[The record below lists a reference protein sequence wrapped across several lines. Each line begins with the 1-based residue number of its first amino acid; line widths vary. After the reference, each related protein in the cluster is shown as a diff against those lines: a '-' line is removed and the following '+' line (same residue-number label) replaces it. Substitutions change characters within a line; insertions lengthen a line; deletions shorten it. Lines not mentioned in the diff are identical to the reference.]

1 MYLID
6 TSVWIDYLRD
16 KENIATKLCASILD
30 KKTPFGI
37 TSIIYQE
44 ILQGAASS
52 ESFTQLQNYFKS
64 QRFFHPQHSIETYQS
79 AATIYFLCR
88 RKGFT
93 IRSTIDCLIAQIA
106 IEHNLILLHHDKD
119 FEKIKHIAP
128 KLQIA
133 A

>member
-16 KENIATKLCASILD
+16 KENTATELCCSILD
-30 KKTPFGI
+30 KKIPFGI

-44 ILQGAASS
+44 ILQGASS
-52 ESFTQLQNYFKS
+52 TESLTQLQNYFKS
-64 QRFFHPQHSIETYQS
+64 QRFFHPLHSIESYES
-79 AATIYFLCR
+79 AASIYFLCR

-93 IRSTIDCLIAQIA
+93 IRSTIECLIAQTA

-128 KLQIA
+128 KLQLA